1 MRKQLL
7 RFAGK
12 AFVPVSTVA
21 TVGMAADALG
31 NLGQGITSGME
42 NDLLEKQGTWNK
54 DTNEY
59 TIENKGL
66 FQSLGQSVGL
76 IDSDKKI
83 GDKKL
88 SKINDATRA
97 TRDRISAQGIELPN
111 FNPGMTIEQARNS
124 LVQPLREA
132 IESEKRKDIEYR
144 QQIEANSP
152 VYQLQRERMAQ
163 QDRMNM
169 FAMQE
174 RMYDRAHQRRR
185 DTQNAMLGMGGA
197 LAAILSA

>member
-76 IDSDKKI
+76 IDSDKEI

>member
-144 QQIEANSP
+144 QKIEANSP

>member
-1 MRKQLL
+1 MGLL
-7 RFAGK
+7 RFAGAALK
-12 AFVPVSTVA
+12 PVSTVA
-21 TVGMAADALG
+21 AVGMGADALT

-54 DTNEY
+54 GTNEY

-66 FQSLGQSVGL
+66 FQSLGQGIGL
-76 IDSDKKI
+76 IDSDKEI

-88 SKINDATRA
+88 NKINDATRA
-97 TRDRISAQGIELPN
+97 TRDRISAQGIALPN

-124 LVQPLREA
+124 LVQPLRQA

-174 RMYDRAHQRRR
+174 RMYDRSHQRRR